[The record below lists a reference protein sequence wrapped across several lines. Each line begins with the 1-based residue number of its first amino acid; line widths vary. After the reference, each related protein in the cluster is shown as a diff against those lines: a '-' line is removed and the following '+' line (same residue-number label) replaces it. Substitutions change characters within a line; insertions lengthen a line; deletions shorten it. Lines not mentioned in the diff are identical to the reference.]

1 MNLGIRIKELRTKKK
16 ISQEELASM
25 LYVTDKTISSWE
37 NARTEPS
44 LEMVKKLSEILECS
58 ISYLLY
64 GDTPKQDID
73 LEIKVSLSKKEY
85 FDLTKLLD
93 DKGKFIK
100 VSTQKDTYYEPTHRK
115 FIENMDYISE
125 WLRIGQRG
133 NETILNYK
141 NWYDNLYC
149 DEYEVK
155 IDSKENMEKIFEK
168 LGIKELIK
176 VNKTR
181 KIYMYQGKYEIGL
194 DEVENL
200 GYFIEI
206 ENKKYEKP
214 ILEEYDELISTASN
228 LNINLNNITKKGYP
242 HILLEEKIQG

>member
-1 MNLGIRIKELRTKKK
+1 
-16 ISQEELASM
+16 
-25 LYVTDKTISSWE
+25 
-37 NARTEPS
+37 
-44 LEMVKKLSEILECS
+44 
-58 ISYLLY
+58 
-64 GDTPKQDID
+64 
-73 LEIKVSLSKKEY
+73 
-85 FDLTKLLD
+85 
-93 DKGKFIK
+93 
-100 VSTQKDTYYEPTHRK
+100 
-115 FIENMDYISE
+115 
-125 WLRIGQRG
+125 
-133 NETILNYK
+133 
-141 NWYDNLYC
+141 
-149 DEYEVK
+149 
-155 IDSKENMEKIFEK
+155 MEKIFEK

-242 HILLEEKIQG
+242 HILLEEKIQD